1 MYFVEIIKDS
11 WKSLLSNKVRTFLSM
26 LGIII
31 GVAAFVTVVSIGQGT
46 SESIKKNLTS
56 IGTNLIYITPGY
68 KGGRSGKAAISL
80 SELLTED
87 DVEVIRNSVNN
98 IVYALP
104 FNSLNGIAR
113 YKSFNT
119 FRSILGAPPE
129 IFEMLS
135 LGLAD
140 GEFFSQE
147 DERSKRSVC
156 IVGYD
161 IAQDLFSDGDV
172 VGKKIYVTVG
182 KVRKSLKIIG
192 VLKESGNILFLN
204 PDRSIIIPF
213 STSKYLANR
222 QYISSILVQASSEKT
237 VKEVTNQ
244 IDEIM
249 FNKFGDE
256 NMYRIISQDTILQNV
271 NQAMSLVSLMLG
283 AIAGISLLVGGIGIM
298 NVMLISVVERI
309 REIGIRKAIGATKTD
324 ILFLFLIEAVMIT
337 LLAGIIGIG
346 LSYILSYVLTSFTQL
361 NSLITITNILIA
373 IGFSSMIGIIFG
385 LLPAIR
391 AANLDPIEA
400 IRYE

>member
-1 MYFVEIIKDS
+1 
-11 WKSLLSNKVRTFLSM
+11 
-26 LGIII
+26 
-31 GVAAFVTVVSIGQGT
+31 
-46 SESIKKNLTS
+46 
-56 IGTNLIYITPGY
+56 
-68 KGGRSGKAAISL
+68 
-80 SELLTED
+80 
-87 DVEVIRNSVNN
+87 
-98 IVYALP
+98 
-104 FNSLNGIAR
+104 
-113 YKSFNT
+113 
-119 FRSILGAPPE
+119 
-129 IFEMLS
+129 
-135 LGLAD
+135 
-140 GEFFSQE
+140 
-147 DERSKRSVC
+147 
-156 IVGYD
+156 
-161 IAQDLFSDGDV
+161 
-172 VGKKIYVTVG
+172 
-182 KVRKSLKIIG
+182 
-192 VLKESGNILFLN
+192 
-204 PDRSIIIPF
+204 
-213 STSKYLANR
+213 
-222 QYISSILVQASSEKT
+222 
-237 VKEVTNQ
+237 
-244 IDEIM
+244 M